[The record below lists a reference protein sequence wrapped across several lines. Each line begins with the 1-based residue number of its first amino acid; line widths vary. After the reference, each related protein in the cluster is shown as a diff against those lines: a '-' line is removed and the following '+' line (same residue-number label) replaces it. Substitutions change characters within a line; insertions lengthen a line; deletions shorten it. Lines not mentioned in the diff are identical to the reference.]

1 MNLFQSQMKL
11 TLIQGHLSNDLAL
24 GSGQPK
30 SDLIQKTW
38 LHSLSPEMTHGL
50 ITAPPEGSPTT
61 DLQFS
66 TGILSLVSNLLLLSG
81 LLIWLLVSS
90 TRLRK

>member
-38 LHSLSPEMTHGL
+38 LHSIHRWKGFHLKQNCYSYNK
-50 ITAPPEGSPTT
+50 
-61 DLQFS
+61 D
-66 TGILSLVSNLLLLSG
+66 NLE
-81 LLIWLLVSS
+81 
-90 TRLRK
+90 LRFE